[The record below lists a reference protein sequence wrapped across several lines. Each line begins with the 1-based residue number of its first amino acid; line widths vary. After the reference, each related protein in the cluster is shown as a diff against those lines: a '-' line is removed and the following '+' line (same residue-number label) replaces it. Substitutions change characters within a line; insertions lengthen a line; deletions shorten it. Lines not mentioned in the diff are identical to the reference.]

1 MGVKLLIIG
10 KTEKENEPEKRIVSF
25 DVSCDFLYIGFFS
38 FSKSFQ
44 IEHSAQLK
52 AQILDYD
59 ASVKRLT
66 MQVADLKLQLK
77 QTQTGQTFLTSKY
90 VYGV

>member
-1 MGVKLLIIG
+1 MFLSTCAAIYFLSVGVW
-10 KTEKENEPEKRIVSF
+10 T
-25 DVSCDFLYIGFFS
+25 

-44 IEHSAQLK
+44 MERSARLK
-52 AQILDYD
+52 AQVLDYD

-77 QTQTGQTFLTSKY
+77 QTQTGETFLTCRCAC
-90 VYGV
+90 GV

>member
-1 MGVKLLIIG
+1 MCALLFSRDPWITGIKLLRTG
-10 KTEKENEPEKRIVSF
+10 KTERERKLNKRLVPF
-25 DVSCDFLYIGFFS
+25 AVNWDFFYIDFFS

-44 IEHSAQLK
+44 IEHSAKLK

-59 ASVKRLT
+59 ASVKRLS

-77 QTQTGQTFLTSKY
+77 QTQTG
-90 VYGV
+90 